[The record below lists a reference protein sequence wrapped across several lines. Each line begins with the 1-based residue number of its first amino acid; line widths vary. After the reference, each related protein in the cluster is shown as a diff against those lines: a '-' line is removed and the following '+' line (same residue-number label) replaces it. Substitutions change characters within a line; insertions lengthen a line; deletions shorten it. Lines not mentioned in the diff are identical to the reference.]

1 MITDP
6 VVKTTVSFS
15 QKVWRTKYDS
25 QEFFISQPVECNASR
40 LTEEADAAYQF
51 CIESVEKIILKYC
64 ESIGIVPPSLMCRQK
79 VIDAAPENNGD
90 SSNAAFSE
98 QARKNSKAEQA
109 RVAEEKIKELRANG
123 AQINDLEDSS
133 AVQAG
138 QSSEIASH
146 PEGDTWI
153 ETQEAPSNTND
164 LRETPAEPSGGDA
177 GGGSGNSG
185 DESPSGASAAVSKA
199 VTNPANPEKI
209 QAGQSPP
216 IPIPFVGTL
225 NQETEQITV
234 QRLQSWF
241 LAQGRHSL
249 SEPKLVKGQRGRPR
263 KSRPGTVDELGVS
276 KVQEVTETPPA
287 AVETPAKAYQ
297 ATVEDLPE
305 IMTQPL
311 AQEGPV
317 KSPSDQISQLR
328 QCASDLVTAAKVDAN
343 ESRRLIWEFLLGST
357 GKSRQSPDSPDYAYP
372 TACLPGIIKLIG
384 QKDAEATML
393 KGDPHELGKL
403 WRASLAKLRKH
414 CENLPEAQWFKVLAI
429 ASVRCP
435 TAPGDYAEF
444 MS

>member
-138 QSSEIASH
+138 QSSDGEVPLGEVAMAS
-146 PEGDTWI
+146 PQTGGADNPSVGAS
-153 ETQEAPSNTND
+153 QEAPSNTND

-234 QRLQSWF
+234 
-241 LAQGRHSL
+241 
-249 SEPKLVKGQRGRPR
+249 EPKLVKGQRGRPR

-305 IMTQPL
+305 VMNQPP